1 MAGSAMITWTR
12 RRRDVDPF
20 RALEVQSSLARIERT
35 MAEIEADDGRFA
47 KAHHL
52 RALRIAYDLLLDE
65 ACHLANI
72 DELPDIGPLRRV
84 VAEAELGSRG
94 WTW

>member
-1 MAGSAMITWTR
+1 MITWTR
-12 RRRDVDPF
+12 RRRDIDPF
-20 RALEVQSSLARIERT
+20 RALEVQSSLTRIQRT
-35 MAEIEADDGRFA
+35 MAEIEADESRFA
-47 KAHHL
+47 RAHHL

-65 ACHLANI
+65 ACQLADV
-72 DELPDIGPLRRV
+72 DELPEVTPLRRV

>member
-1 MAGSAMITWTR
+1 MITWTR
-12 RRRDVDPF
+12 RRREDVDPF

-35 MAEIEADDGRFA
+35 IAEIEADEGRFA
-47 KAHHL
+47 RAHHL
-52 RALRIAYDLLLDE
+52 HALRIAYDGLLDE
-65 ACHLANI
+65 ACMLA
-72 DELPDIGPLRRV
+72 DVGELPDITPLRRV

>member
-1 MAGSAMITWTR
+1 MITWTR
-12 RRRDVDPF
+12 RRRDEDDPF
-20 RALEVQSSLARIERT
+20 RVLEVQSSLARIERT
-35 MAEIEADDGRFA
+35 IVEIEADDSRFA
-47 KAHHL
+47 RAHHL

-65 ACHLANI
+65 ACRLA
-72 DELPDIGPLRRV
+72 DVPELPDVGSLRRV

>member
-1 MAGSAMITWTR
+1 MISWTR
-12 RRRDVDPF
+12 RRRADVDPF

-35 MAEIEADDGRFA
+35 IAEIEADDARFA
-47 KAHHL
+47 RAHHL
-52 RALRIAYDLLLDE
+52 RALRIAYDGLLDE
-65 ACHLANI
+65 ACVLA
-72 DELPDIGPLRRV
+72 DVEQLPDTTPLRRV